1 MSRHRTQFFLDS
13 SDIEPA
19 GGVVTITGS
28 DARHIVK
35 VLRLKVG
42 DTVRVVTPDGR
53 THLTRIE
60 RADPDAVEC
69 SLQSTEREAQLH
81 SVEVTLAQAI
91 PKGKLMEAIIRKAT
105 ELGVAAIVPLQTE
118 RCVSRPKEEEGR
130 QKLLR
135 WRKIAA
141 EAAKQSSRST
151 VPEVTPVKLIPQF
164 LQDHP
169 SADLKLILYEEEKAV
184 SLKHALSEGRGES
197 CIRPAAKVNVLIGAE
212 GGFSPQEVETV
223 RQNGYISVSLGPRIL
238 RADTASLALL
248 SILMYELEE
257 LET

>member
-13 SDIEPA
+13 SHIEPA

-35 VLRLKVG
+35 VLRLGPG
-42 DTVRVVTPDGR
+42 DAVRVVTPDGR
-53 THLTRIE
+53 THLARIE
-60 RADPDAVEC
+60 SAAPDAVEC
-69 SLQSTEREAQLH
+69 SLVSAEREAQPGG
-81 SVEVTLAQAI
+81 VEVTLAQAI
-91 PKGKLMEAIIRKAT
+91 PKGRSMEAIIRKAT

-118 RCVSRPKEEEGR
+118 RCVSRPKEEEAR

-135 WRKIAA
+135 WRKIAV

-169 SADLKLILYEEEKAV
+169 DADLKLILYEEEKTV
-184 SLKHALSEGRGES
+184 SLKQALSTGES
-197 CIRPAAKVNVLIGAE
+197 SIHPAAKVNVIIGAE
-212 GGFSPQEVETV
+212 GGFSPQEVETA
-223 RQNGYISVSLGPRIL
+223 RQNGYITVSLGPRIL
-238 RADTASLALL
+238 RTDTASLALL
-248 SILMYELEE
+248 SILMYGLNELEP
-257 LET
+257 